1 MKRSTGLKLMALSL
15 CASLGAA
22 PIMATA
28 DDIDIFT
35 GASAGAA
42 INPRILIVLDNTS
55 NWSRQS
61 QKWPNSNSQGQSEVH
76 AIQTVLQDLDSTVSL
91 GLMQF
96 VTGGNANQDGGFI
109 RSAVRPMAE
118 ANRNAFNNQLGTIYS
133 NITSPD
139 EKRNSNTPYGNLMY
153 DAYNYF
159 AGENSLNPGAVVAS
173 KADSAGYTSAYAR
186 FASPLT
192 ADNTCGRSFVI
203 FIGNP
208 NSSGPAADSAA
219 NTSALAALTNDR
231 SASGALLPV
240 SQLGL
245 PNFSSQSVTS
255 DSTVG
260 VTGACYATPAA
271 ASAGVSSFGADCA
284 GYTEGCKIGPAAM
297 NSGPIACPAG
307 SRTYSVV
314 QSVFTPASGGSA
326 GTSTTGTAVTT
337 SSPSS
342 GYYNAGAEV
351 AAGDHGSLTCPANSG
366 NTSYA
371 CTYTVGDPIGSNSPV
386 SSSALTNACYSG
398 VGTGSNNWTPG
409 TSLDR
414 GGLSCPANGS
424 CTYSGVLSNNATG
437 CNGQRRKVTVT
448 QSFTPKRQF
457 TIHQRAVPTTVTSG
471 SGGTPASTAT
481 NLLGK
486 TAQCHASAPASTSDF
501 AASCSGANISCSYG
515 NAPSAT
521 SMDSCPADTSVYNVI
536 GTNTVLTNVPTGTTS
551 TDTAP
556 RNADEWARLMHDK
569 GIPVPGTTI
578 RPSVTTYT
586 IDVYNAQPDAT
597 QTALLMS
604 MAKAGGGKY
613 FAARNEQAI
622 VDAVKQILVEIQAV
636 NTSFASTSLPVNATN
651 RSQNE
656 NQVFIGMFR
665 PDADAKPRWFGNLK
679 RYQLV
684 SAGANIEL
692 GDVEGKIAVNTLT
705 GFVTPCAQ
713 SYWGGDSGSYW
724 SGMGLSPDPAGTC
737 SLGVITN
744 PANPAGPKTVVSK
757 YSDAPDGPL
766 VEKGAAAQVLRQGNV
781 GGASSSRAVNR
792 TMYTLSGAS
801 FTSFD
806 AASSGLDA
814 SVVKFIRG
822 EDVNNEKGSGEV
834 TLTRPSIHGDV
845 IHSRPLPVNYGANL
859 GVTVYYGANDGTLHA
874 VNAATGVERWSFVA
888 PEFFGRLA
896 RLKTNSPLVSYP
908 GLADA
913 ITPPPTPKDYFF
925 DGSTGLY
932 QNADSSQVWIY
943 PSMRRGGRMLYGID
957 ASNPAL
963 PRFLWKAGCPNLGND
978 TGCTTGMS
986 DIGQTWSTPN
996 VAFLRGYPARP
1007 VVVVGGGYDA
1017 CEDANTSLP
1026 ACSGRKGGMIYVLDG
1041 ETGAIL
1047 RSFATERAV
1056 AADVALVD
1064 IDNDGKPDYAYA
1076 ADTGGSVYRISF
1088 IKSALTKEA
1097 GTVAEWSV
1105 RKIAYTTG
1113 GGRKFLFAP
1122 ALLAAQGKVYVAL
1135 GSGDREHPLQSHYPY
1150 ANVVNRF
1157 YVYKDDLSAS
1167 APALALAADLDAM
1180 ENYTAASSCTTAPV
1194 LPASSLAGWFMD
1206 LNQYG
1211 QGEQVVTTALIA
1223 SGMVTFSTNRPIAPS
1238 AGTCSSSLGQ
1248 ARGYWVNLFNASG
1261 AINVA
1266 GACGGERASIFVG
1279 GGLPPSPVLAS
1290 GVPIDGKSVS
1300 VVIGAVQKGGTSTAG
1315 TSVAISPQRI
1325 RPTNQPK
1332 RKRAYTYVSGD

>member
-1 MKRSTGLKLMALSL
+1 MKRSTGSKLMALSL
-15 CASLGAA
+15 CASLGAT
-22 PIMATA
+22 PIMAAA
-28 DDIDIFT
+28 DDLDIFT

-61 QKWPNSNSQGQSEVH
+61 QKWPNGDSQGQSEAH

-91 GLMQF
+91 GLMEF
-96 VTGGNANQDGGFI
+96 VTGGNASQDGGFI
-109 RSAVRPMAE
+109 RSAVRPMAT
-118 ANRNAFNNQLGTIYS
+118 ANKTAFNNQLGTIYS

-159 AGENSLNPGAVVAS
+159 AGENSLNPSAVVAS
-173 KADSAGYTSAYAR
+173 KADPAGYTSAFAR

-208 NSSGPAADSAA
+208 NASGPAADSAA
-219 NTSALAALTNDR
+219 NTAALAALTNNR
-231 SASGALLPV
+231 SSGGALLPV
-240 SQLGL
+240 TQLGL
-245 PNFSSQSVTS
+245 PNFSSQSVTT

-271 ASAGVSSFGADCA
+271 ASAVVSSFAADCA
-284 GYTEGCKIGPAAM
+284 GYTEGCKIGAAAM
-297 NSGPIACPAG
+297 NNGPIACPAG
-307 SRTYSVV
+307 TRTYSVV
-314 QSVFTPASGGSA
+314 QSVFTPASSGSA

-337 SSPSS
+337 SAPSS
-342 GYYNAGAEV
+342 GYYTAGSEV

-366 NTSYA
+366 NTTYA

-386 SSSALTNACYSG
+386 SSSALTGACYSG
-398 VGTGSNNWTPG
+398 VGTGNNNWTPG

-424 CTYSGVLSNNATG
+424 CTYAGMLSNDATG
-437 CNGQRRKVTVT
+437 CNGQRRRVTVT
-448 QSFTPKRQF
+448 QSYTPKRQF
-457 TIHQRAVPTTVTSG
+457 TIHQRAVPTTVIGG
-471 SGGTPASTAT
+471 SGGTPASTAI

-486 TAQCHASAPASTSDF
+486 TAQCHASAPASTADF

-521 SMDSCPADTSVYNVI
+521 SMDSCPAGTSVYNVI

-551 TDTAP
+551 TDSAP

-569 GIPVPGTTI
+569 GIPVPGTAV

-613 FAARNEQAI
+613 FAAKNEQAI
-622 VDAVKQILVEIQAV
+622 VDAIKQILVEIQAV

-713 SYWGGDSGSYW
+713 SYWSGDSGNYW

-744 PANPAGPKTVVSK
+744 PANPAGPKTAVGK

-781 GGASSSRAVNR
+781 GGASTGHAVNR
-792 TMYTLSGAS
+792 TMYTLRGAS

-806 AASSGLDA
+806 TASSGLDA
-814 SVVKFIRG
+814 GVVKFIRG
-822 EDVNNEKGSGEV
+822 EDVNNEKGTGEV

-845 IHSRPLPVNYGANL
+845 IHSRPLPVNYGASL

-908 GLADA
+908 GLSDA
-913 ITPPPTPKDYFF
+913 IAPPPAPKDYFF

-943 PSMRRGGRMLYGID
+943 PSMRRGGRMIYGID

-963 PRFLWKAGCPNLGND
+963 PRFMWKAGCPNLGND
-978 TGCTTGMS
+978 TGCTAGMS

-996 VAFLRGYPARP
+996 VAFLRGYPGRP
-1007 VVVVGGGYDA
+1007 VVVIGGGYDG

-1047 RSFATERAV
+1047 RSFATDRAV

-1097 GTVAEWSV
+1097 GTAAEWSF
-1105 RKIAYTTG
+1105 RKVAYTTG

-1135 GSGDREHPLQSHYPY
+1135 GSGDREHPLQSQYPY

-1157 YVYKDDLSAS
+1157 YVYKDDLSA
-1167 APALALAADLDAM
+1167 PALTLAANMDTM
-1180 ENYTAASSCTTAPV
+1180 ENYTAASSCSTAPV
-1194 LPASSLAGWFMD
+1194 LPASTLSGWFMD

-1211 QGEQVVTTALIA
+1211 QGEQVVTSTLIA

-1290 GVPIDGKSVS
+1290 GVPINGKSVS
-1300 VVIGAVQKGGTSTAG
+1300 VVIGAVQKGGAAAAG